1 MTQTKKRALYT
12 LAIWGFAAGG
22 FAAMFFSG
30 GGPAAFDGDKGRIV
44 STAILIGFGFLM
56 YFIML
61 YLTRSRPDVTPLI
74 VDERDESIASRASA
88 ITLVVVLAVVYL
100 ACIVLWEV
108 YREQGCVPV
117 GWMWFLGY
125 ANAMMGFLTHA
136 TVTLILD
143 QGMGGHGQS

>member
-1 MTQTKKRALYT
+1 MTQTRRRALYT
-12 LAIWGFAAGG
+12 LGIWGFAAGG
-22 FAAMFFSG
+22 FTAMFFGG
-30 GGPAAFDGDKGRIV
+30 GGPAAFGADKGRIV
-44 STAILIGFGFLM
+44 STAILIGFGFLT

-74 VDERDESIASRASA
+74 VDERDVSIASRASA
-88 ITLVVVLAVVYL
+88 TTLIVVLAVVYL

-125 ANAMMGFLTHA
+125 ANAMVGFLTHA

-143 QGMGGHGQS
+143 QGLGGHGQS

>member
-22 FAAMFFSG
+22 FAAMFFGG
-30 GGPAAFDGDKGRIV
+30 GGPAAFDADKGRIV
-44 STAILIGFGFLM
+44 STAILIGFGFLT
-56 YFIML
+56 YWIML

-74 VDERDESIASRASA
+74 VDERDVSIASRASA
-88 ITLVVVLAVVYL
+88 TTLIVVLAVVYL

-108 YREQGCVPV
+108 YREHGCVPV

-125 ANAMMGFLTHA
+125 ANVMVGFLTHA

-143 QGMGGHGQS
+143 QGMGGDGQS